1 MEITEVGVRIVE
13 RSEDRLKAVCTMT
26 IDDSF
31 VVRDI
36 KVVEGQHGL
45 FVAMPSRKRTM
56 RCPQCGHKNEVR
68 SRFCNECGVK
78 QAAPN
83 PRPQN
88 NHNDRSATHSDV
100 AHPINTECREM
111 IQEVILQAYKEELE
125 EYLAEYQGGGD
136 SSASG
141 EPDVEEDDR
150 MQMPRSLSGVGAAAE
165 EGTPQRE
172 SRRDEAQ
179 NHEPLSRESRPQP
192 PRSSEPRVV
201 ETRTAPSRGVDPR
214 GVGGGGGGDS
224 DDFGAGIL

>member
-56 RCPQCGHKNEVR
+56 RCPQCGHKNEIR
-68 SRFCNECGVK
+68 SKYCNECGAK
-78 QAAPN
+78 QNAPN

-88 NHNDRSATHSDV
+88 NHNDRSTTHTDV

-111 IQEVILQAYKEELE
+111 IQEVILQAYREELE
-125 EYLAEYQGGGD
+125 EYLAEQRAGG
-136 SSASG
+136 AST
-141 EPDVEEDDR
+141 PAVESDAEDDDR
-150 MQMPRSLSGVGAAAE
+150 MQMPASLSGAGIAAE
-165 EGTPQRE
+165 NNSRKPE
-172 SRRDEAQ
+172 SRNPDA
-179 NHEPLSRESRPQP
+179 LS
-192 PRSSEPRVV
+192 
-201 ETRTAPSRGVDPR
+201 D
-214 GVGGGGGGDS
+214 